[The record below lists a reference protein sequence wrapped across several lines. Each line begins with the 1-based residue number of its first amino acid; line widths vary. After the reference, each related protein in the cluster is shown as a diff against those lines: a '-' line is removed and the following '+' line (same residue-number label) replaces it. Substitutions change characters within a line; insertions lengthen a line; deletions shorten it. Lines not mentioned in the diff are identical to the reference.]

1 MSKRQFWTDGEIAEL
16 RRRYEA
22 REFLK
27 DIAKAMGRSHCA
39 VKSQVSEQ
47 RDIWAGRRLAVKPAV
62 IGDVTGRNNESQHLR
77 LVAPH
82 GGFTWLRPDIAERL
96 YVMERP
102 TRRAREFWRAA

>member
-1 MSKRQFWTDGEIAEL
+1 MARRFWTDEEIAEL

-22 REFLK
+22 KEFLK

-62 IGDVTGRNNESQHLR
+62 IGDVTGKNDDPRHLR
-77 LVAPH
+77 HVAPH
-82 GGFTWLRPDIAERL
+82 GGFAALRPATAERF
-96 YVMERP
+96 YVLEAP
-102 TRRAREFWRAA
+102 LRRAREFWRPA